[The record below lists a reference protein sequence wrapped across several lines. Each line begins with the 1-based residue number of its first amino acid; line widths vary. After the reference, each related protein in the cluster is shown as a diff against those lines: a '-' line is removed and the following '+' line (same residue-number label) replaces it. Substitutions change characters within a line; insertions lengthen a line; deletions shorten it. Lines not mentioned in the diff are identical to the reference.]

1 MHIIMSY
8 ILSIYDC
15 ISQLFLSKVEK
26 NRITKKKTIYLGI
39 KKSICQRRNRE
50 RKKVAVY
57 HSG

>member
-50 RKKVAVY
+50 RKKVAV
-57 HSG
+57 